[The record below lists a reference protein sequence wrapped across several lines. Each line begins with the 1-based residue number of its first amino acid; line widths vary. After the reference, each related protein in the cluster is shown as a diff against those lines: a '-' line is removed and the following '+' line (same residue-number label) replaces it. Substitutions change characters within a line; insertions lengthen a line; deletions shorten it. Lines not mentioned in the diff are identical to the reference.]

1 MRAHGGALF
10 CSYHARVAG
19 RLHPLVVFRVL
30 SYRFNKFDA
39 ARVIA
44 LDPHGAFAA
53 DAVGRGVL
61 NRVRYLLHDDVATT
75 GWSRDHPSLEAAA
88 HIVHRACMG
97 EPTATINYVAEL
109 RCYVVPEQE
118 EALAALESSAR
129 VAAAPSPQLASLRV
143 RVLQADPS
151 GGLERVR
158 SSGVWLPLE
167 CGCPWAP
174 QGVSDDEASAEA
186 ERMVRAGG
194 GATSGH
200 VGTARLG
207 KRKRSK
213 KTSHV
218 AVGKVF
224 FIDEEVAGR
233 AREPHIVVE
242 THETAA
248 GEWPTGEAPF
258 SRNPECCKWATA
270 QSLADPTT
278 DRVLPQNQLVPLNRH
293 FEDRVQEHLGKGHL
307 RGELCPS
314 CRALIRAVQEVATG
328 SVPPMVFA
336 SAWKRFAPKVAPP
349 PLPDDG
355 AAAAATVATGKHAR
369 GEEPSEAAAGA
380 ERRVAARATRH
391 G

>member
-1 MRAHGGALF
+1 
-10 CSYHARVAG
+10 
-19 RLHPLVVFRVL
+19 
-30 SYRFNKFDA
+30 
-39 ARVIA
+39 
-44 LDPHGAFAA
+44 
-53 DAVGRGVL
+53 
-61 NRVRYLLHDDVATT
+61 
-75 GWSRDHPSLEAAA
+75 
-88 HIVHRACMG
+88 
-97 EPTATINYVAEL
+97 
-109 RCYVVPEQE
+109 
-118 EALAALESSAR
+118 
-129 VAAAPSPQLASLRV
+129 
-143 RVLQADPS
+143 
-151 GGLERVR
+151 
-158 SSGVWLPLE
+158 
-167 CGCPWAP
+167 
-174 QGVSDDEASAEA
+174 VSDDEASAEA
-186 ERMVRAGG
+186 ERMVRAGV

-349 PLPDDG
+349 PLPDDDAG
-355 AAAAATVATGKHAR
+355 TAATVATGKHAR

-380 ERRVAARATRH
+380 ERRVAARRDAARAEDESVEEPSRAGCAATSADVATAIGAQPDAPGGVH
-391 G
+391 GLPRANQGPSARRAVDMGNEAVRPPAVAAPFAAPTAVAVARRPTLEESASNS